1 MAQLLADELRAIVN
15 IFLLLKVCKQKK
27 KEWIRKSLIR
37 WRYNHQ
43 KLINL
48 RCYFPQ
54 TIILSFFKFKRSRG
68 AL

>member
-43 KLINL
+43 KL
-48 RCYFPQ
+48 
-54 TIILSFFKFKRSRG
+54 
-68 AL
+68 